1 MWRLNLQH
9 TDYTNVYANLH
20 TNMYTS
26 HLTYLERSND
36 MKEIKNVQGSTEQA
50 QPLIV
55 NKDTVYVHTNIVQ
68 ATDEDG
74 NIVDGLYVYDEVQYT
89 KDEYIQIMAEKNS
102 QLEQEVIDTQ
112 LALCELYESVGA

>member
-1 MWRLNLQH
+1 
-9 TDYTNVYANLH
+9 
-20 TNMYTS
+20 
-26 HLTYLERSND
+26 
-36 MKEIKNVQGSTEQA
+36 MKEIKNVQGSLQQA

-68 ATDEDG
+68 SKDKDG
-74 NIVDGLYVYDEVQYT
+74 NVVDGLYVYDEVQYT

-102 QLEQEVIDTQ
+102 QLEKELTDTQ

>member
-1 MWRLNLQH
+1 
-9 TDYTNVYANLH
+9 
-20 TNMYTS
+20 
-26 HLTYLERSND
+26 
-36 MKEIKNVQGSTEQA
+36 MKEIKNVQGSTKQA

-74 NIVDGLYVYDEVQYT
+74 NVVDNLYVYDEVQYT

-102 QLEQEVIDTQ
+102 QLEKELTDTQ

>member
-1 MWRLNLQH
+1 
-9 TDYTNVYANLH
+9 
-20 TNMYTS
+20 
-26 HLTYLERSND
+26 

-74 NIVDGLYVYDEVQYT
+74 NVVDGLYVYDEVQYT
-89 KDEYIQIMAEKNS
+89 KDEYIQIIAEKNET
-102 QLEQEVIDTQ
+102 LERDLTDTQ
-112 LALCELYESVGA
+112 LAIAEIYESLA

>member
-1 MWRLNLQH
+1 
-9 TDYTNVYANLH
+9 
-20 TNMYTS
+20 
-26 HLTYLERSND
+26 

-74 NIVDGLYVYDEVQYT
+74 NIIEGLYIYDEVQYT
-89 KDEYIQIMAEKNS
+89 KDEYIKLISDKNEILEK
-102 QLEQEVIDTQ
+102 EVTETQ
-112 LALCELYESVGA
+112 LALCELYESLGA

>member
-1 MWRLNLQH
+1 
-9 TDYTNVYANLH
+9 
-20 TNMYTS
+20 
-26 HLTYLERSND
+26 

-74 NIVDGLYVYDEVQYT
+74 NVVDGLYVYDEVQYT
-89 KDEYIQIMAEKNS
+89 KDEYIKLMAEKNET
-102 QLEQEVIDTQ
+102 LERDLTDTQ
-112 LALCELYESVGA
+112 LAIAEIYESLA

>member
-1 MWRLNLQH
+1 
-9 TDYTNVYANLH
+9 
-20 TNMYTS
+20 
-26 HLTYLERSND
+26 
-36 MKEIKNVQGSTEQA
+36 MKEFKNVQGSLQQA

-89 KDEYIQIMAEKNS
+89 KDEYIQMIAEKNET
-102 QLEQEVIDTQ
+102 LERDLTDTQ
-112 LALCELYESVGA
+112 LALCDIYETILGGTN

>member
-1 MWRLNLQH
+1 
-9 TDYTNVYANLH
+9 
-20 TNMYTS
+20 
-26 HLTYLERSND
+26 
-36 MKEIKNVQGSTEQA
+36 MKEIKNVQGSLQQA

-89 KDEYIQIMAEKNS
+89 KDEYIKLMAEKNET
-102 QLEQEVIDTQ
+102 LERDLTDTQ
-112 LALCELYESVGA
+112 LAIAEIYESLA

>member
-1 MWRLNLQH
+1 
-9 TDYTNVYANLH
+9 
-20 TNMYTS
+20 
-26 HLTYLERSND
+26 

-74 NIVDGLYVYDEVQYT
+74 NVIDNLYVYDEVQYT
-89 KDEYIQIMAEKNS
+89 KDEYIKLISDKNETLEK
-102 QLEQEVIDTQ
+102 EVTETQ
-112 LALCELYESVGA
+112 LALCELYESLGA

>member
-1 MWRLNLQH
+1 
-9 TDYTNVYANLH
+9 
-20 TNMYTS
+20 
-26 HLTYLERSND
+26 
-36 MKEIKNVQGSTEQA
+36 MKEFKNVQGSLQQA

-68 ATDEDG
+68 STDEDG
-74 NIVDGLYVYDEVQYT
+74 NVVDNLYVYDEVQYT

-102 QLEQEVIDTQ
+102 QLEKELTDTQ

>member
-1 MWRLNLQH
+1 
-9 TDYTNVYANLH
+9 
-20 TNMYTS
+20 
-26 HLTYLERSND
+26 
-36 MKEIKNVQGSTEQA
+36 MKEFKNVQGSLQQA

-68 ATDEDG
+68 ATDEYG
-74 NIVDGLYVYDEVQYT
+74 NVVDNLYVYDEVQYT

-102 QLEQEVIDTQ
+102 QLEKELTDTQ

>member
-1 MWRLNLQH
+1 
-9 TDYTNVYANLH
+9 
-20 TNMYTS
+20 
-26 HLTYLERSND
+26 
-36 MKEIKNVQGSTEQA
+36 MKEIKNVQGSLQQA

-74 NIVDGLYVYDEVQYT
+74 NVVDGLYVYDEVQYT
-89 KDEYIQIMAEKNS
+89 KDEYIQIIAEKNS
-102 QLEQEVIDTQ
+102 QLEKQLTNIQ

>member
-1 MWRLNLQH
+1 
-9 TDYTNVYANLH
+9 
-20 TNMYTS
+20 
-26 HLTYLERSND
+26 
-36 MKEIKNVQGSTEQA
+36 MKEIKNVQGSLQQA

-74 NIVDGLYVYDEVQYT
+74 NVVDNLYVYDEVQYT
-89 KDEYIQIMAEKNS
+89 KDEYIQIMADENS
-102 QLEQEVIDTQ
+102 QLEKELTNTQ